1 MEIHVLTIFPEMFPG
16 VLDTSI
22 LKIARE
28 RGKLRVH
35 LHNLRDH
42 TTDRHRSVDDR
53 PYGGG
58 PGMVIKPEPVFRA
71 VEAIEAAVKTSG
83 GKPPRR
89 ILLSPQ
95 GSKLTQ
101 ETTEGLAAEE
111 SLLLICGHYE
121 GFDERIRIGLNPF
134 EVSIGDYV
142 LSGGELPALV
152 LIDAVTRLQEGVLGH
167 DDSAEFESF
176 SDEGLLDHPQYTRPV
191 EFRGMRVPDV
201 LRTGDHERIA
211 AWRRLRAQERT
222 KARRSDLWRSH
233 RQSQGAA
240 RDQAEHADRCNG
252 RIERIDR
259 TSGRAGQEPS
269 SGGAS
274 RPCSSNLEDQN
285 RDDHERH

>member
-1 MEIHVLTIFPEMFPG
+1 LEIHVLTIFPEMFPC

-35 LHNLRDH
+35 LHNLRDY

-71 VEAIEAAVKTSG
+71 VEAIEATVRADG
-83 GKPPRR
+83 GSPPRR

-95 GSKLTQ
+95 GSTLTQ
-101 ETTEGLAAEE
+101 ESTEWLAAEE

-121 GFDERIRIGLNPF
+121 GFDERIRIGLNPL

-152 LIDAVTRLQEGVLGH
+152 LIDAVTRLQDGVLGH
-167 DDSAEFESF
+167 DGSAEQESF
-176 SDEGLLDHPQYTRPV
+176 NAEGLLDFPQYTRPV

-211 AWRRLRAQERT
+211 AWRRLRALERT
-222 KARRSDLWRSH
+222 RTRRRDLWQTR
-233 RQSQGAA
+233 RQNHGAA
-240 RDQAEHADRCNG
+240 RDRTEHVD
-252 RIERIDR
+252 
-259 TSGRAGQEPS
+259 
-269 SGGAS
+269 
-274 RPCSSNLEDQN
+274 
-285 RDDHERH
+285 